1 MKYFL
6 EVRSI
11 PIFPFP
17 LLAPADASATK
28 CFFWDPASRL
38 PQFQSLQIPISRFQK
53 RQKASKSHPKGECLF
68 GAKIFKLY
76 SKKCRSMQ
84 TTLQPTTTVEDAHS
98 GTFKQRA
105 LFPPSPPPPSDCPS
119 SRDSNN
125 LGLKDRE
132 NATKSPPQTNFQ
144 NHKGFRTGIARRRR
158 VNIQLVVL
166 S

>member
-1 MKYFL
+1 MNWCGGGRRHSRTANRGR
-6 EVRSI
+6 EACQ
-11 PIFPFP
+11 P
-17 LLAPADASATK
+17 APPRWGGPK

-53 RQKASKSHPKGECLF
+53 RQKASKSHPKGACLF

-132 NATKSPPQTNFQ
+132 NATKSPPQVRKFS
-144 NHKGFRTGIARRRR
+144 K
-158 VNIQLVVL
+158 